1 MDSKKKKRWIVIGI
15 IVAIIIAFIIVMNVL
30 KAKKSHNMV
39 FNTEVAKVD
48 SIEIT
53 VTATGEIQP
62 VYKVDVGTQVSGIVK
77 RLYVDFNSR
86 VEKGDLL
93 AELDKS
99 TLMEQVLQSEA
110 AVSNAQSNLNLAQ
123 RNYDR
128 TKTLFDNKAAT
139 QETLDAAEDDL
150 TRAKNQLVTA
160 KSNYQ
165 KSQVDLGY
173 AMIYSPIAGVVL
185 NKEVEEG
192 QTVASSFSTPTL
204 FTIANNLTEMQV
216 EANIDE
222 ADIGQVVEG
231 QPVTFTVD
239 AFPDDVFSGT
249 VKQVRLN
256 PTVTS
261 NVVTYT
267 VIIDAPNPDEKL
279 FPGMTASVSIIVNK
293 EKGVTIPMEAFFCN
307 IEKMTMTM
315 MQKQGYTF
323 KELFNN
329 QEDLTQ
335 SLKDVNT
342 KTVWVKRQNSLEQVS
357 VQTSLN
363 DGAKSIITSGLRE
376 GEEVVLS
383 VMEAKAPKVQ
393 EKGKSTFH
401 MGPPEERK
409 R

>member
-15 IVAIIIAFIIVMNVL
+15 IVAIIIVFIIVMNVL

-393 EKGKSTFH
+393 EKGKSPFH